1 MTSPHS
7 FPLRLLDAASLQRRD
22 LLRMGAVVLLLGTNE
37 IALGA
42 SILAVRV
49 WPAKDYTRLTIES
62 DGVLNATQTL
72 AYNPPRVVVDIVGL
86 ELNADLQEIVGRVA
100 GDDPYIGKVRVAQ
113 NRPGVVRMVLDL
125 KQRVEPQVFSLP
137 PVAAYRNRLVL
148 DLYPTKTQDPLAE
161 LIASYAEETA
171 APNASNAEIEDKIA
185 ALLAQQNQPQPS
197 SQQDDL
203 ASLIESFE
211 QSNRNPPLIKPDKKP
226 HEFATAPKPQ
236 APVAQP
242 PTAAAPTRGGSAG
255 RTQRLIIVALDPGH
269 GGEDPGAIGP
279 NGTREKDIVLM
290 IAKRLQARINASS
303 VNGNPMRAF
312 LTRDADF
319 FVPLKTRVQKA
330 QSVRADLFISIHA
343 DAFITPQARG
353 ASVFALSQRGGS
365 SAAARW
371 LADKENQADAVG
383 GVNIKADKSVRD
395 ILADMSV
402 TAQIRDSM
410 KLGSHV
416 LGAIGSFARLHK
428 PRVEQA
434 SFAVLKAAEIP
445 SVLIETAFISNPE
458 EEQRLRDSDYQERLA
473 EGVMQG
479 IKKYFA
485 ANPPLARGRQ
495 V

>member
-242 PTAAAPTRGGSAG
+242 PPRPRLLVVAVPGARSASSSWRSTLVTAARIPALLAP
-255 RTQRLIIVALDPGH
+255 
-269 GGEDPGAIGP
+269 
-279 NGTREKDIVLM
+279 M
-290 IAKRLQARINASS
+290 ARA
-303 VNGNPMRAF
+303 R
-312 LTRDADF
+312 
-319 FVPLKTRVQKA
+319 KT
-330 QSVRADLFISIHA
+330 LC
-343 DAFITPQARG
+343 
-353 ASVFALSQRGGS
+353 
-365 SAAARW
+365 
-371 LADKENQADAVG
+371 
-383 GVNIKADKSVRD
+383 
-395 ILADMSV
+395 
-402 TAQIRDSM
+402 
-410 KLGSHV
+410 
-416 LGAIGSFARLHK
+416 
-428 PRVEQA
+428 
-434 SFAVLKAAEIP
+434 
-445 SVLIETAFISNPE
+445 
-458 EEQRLRDSDYQERLA
+458 
-473 EGVMQG
+473 
-479 IKKYFA
+479 
-485 ANPPLARGRQ
+485 
-495 V
+495 

>member
-1 MTSPHS
+1 
-7 FPLRLLDAASLQRRD
+7 
-22 LLRMGAVVLLLGTNE
+22 
-37 IALGA
+37 
-42 SILAVRV
+42 
-49 WPAKDYTRLTIES
+49 
-62 DGVLNATQTL
+62 
-72 AYNPPRVVVDIVGL
+72 
-86 ELNADLQEIVGRVA
+86 
-100 GDDPYIGKVRVAQ
+100 
-113 NRPGVVRMVLDL
+113 
-125 KQRVEPQVFSLP
+125 
-137 PVAAYRNRLVL
+137 
-148 DLYPTKTQDPLAE
+148 
-161 LIASYAEETA
+161 
-171 APNASNAEIEDKIA
+171 
-185 ALLAQQNQPQPS
+185 
-197 SQQDDL
+197 
-203 ASLIESFE
+203 
-211 QSNRNPPLIKPDKKP
+211 
-226 HEFATAPKPQ
+226 
-236 APVAQP
+236 
-242 PTAAAPTRGGSAG
+242 
-255 RTQRLIIVALDPGH
+255 
-269 GGEDPGAIGP
+269 
-279 NGTREKDIVLM
+279 
-290 IAKRLQARINASS
+290 
-303 VNGNPMRAF
+303 MRAF

-319 FVPLKTRVQKA
+319 FVPLRTRVQKA

>member
-1 MTSPHS
+1 MTSPS
-7 FPLRLLDAASLQRRD
+7 QFPLRPANMGLIQRRD
-22 LLRMGAVVLLLGTNE
+22 VLRLGAVVLLLGTQE
-37 IALGA
+37 IAFGA
-42 SILAVRV
+42 TILAVRV

-62 DGVLNATQTL
+62 DGALQATQTL
-72 AYNPPRVVVDIVGL
+72 AHNPPRVVVDIEGL

-100 GDDPYIGKVRVAQ
+100 GDDPYISKVRVAQ

-125 KQRVEPQVFSLP
+125 KQAVAPQVFSLP

-148 DLYPTKTQDPLAE
+148 DLYPTKTQDPLTE

-171 APNASNAEIEDKIA
+171 APNASNADIEDKIA
-185 ALLAQQNQPQPS
+185 KLLAEQNKPEAA

-203 ASLIESFE
+203 ADLIENFE
-211 QSNRNPPLIKPDKKP
+211 KNNRNPGMIKPDKKP
-226 HEFATAPKPQ
+226 HIFAAAPKPKV
-236 APVAQP
+236 PEPQP
-242 PTAAAPTRGGSAG
+242 EPAVVFSGTKGK
-255 RTQRLIIVALDPGH
+255 TQRLIIVALDPGH

-319 FVPLKTRVQKA
+319 FVPLKTRVEKA

-343 DAFITPQARG
+343 DAFTTPQARG

-371 LADKENQADAVG
+371 LANKENQADAVG
-383 GVNIKADKSVRD
+383 GVNIKAEKSVRD

-410 KLGSHV
+410 KLGGHV

-434 SFAVLKAAEIP
+434 SFAVLKAADIP

-458 EEQRLRDSDYQERLA
+458 EEQRLRDADYQERLA
-473 EGVMQG
+473 DGVMQG